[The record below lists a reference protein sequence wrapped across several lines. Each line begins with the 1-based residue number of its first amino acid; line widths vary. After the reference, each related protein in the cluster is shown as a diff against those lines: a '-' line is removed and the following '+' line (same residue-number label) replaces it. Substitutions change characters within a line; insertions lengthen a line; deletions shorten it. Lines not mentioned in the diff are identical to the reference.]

1 MKKLI
6 YFIIFVAIAVFVYLK
21 VKPENLIDIK
31 DNIVTTKENNF
42 DIDVPSATPMYKA
55 QVTGTARNT
64 SDLILNNVSIEYN
77 IGGKIIT
84 ANISQILPGKEAEF
98 STEKIIVRS
107 YNPYYKMDKV
117 NYEKVELSEDNPW
130 K

>member
-6 YFIIFVAIAVFVYLK
+6 YFILFVAAAVFVYLK

-42 DIDVPSATPMYKA
+42 DVDVPSATPMYKA
-55 QVTGTARNT
+55 QVTGTAKNT
-64 SDLILNNVSIEYN
+64 SDMILNNISIEYN
-77 IGGKIIT
+77 VGGKIIT
-84 ANISQILPGKEAEF
+84 ANISQISPGEEAEF

-117 NYEKVELSEDNPW
+117 NYEKAVAPEDNP
-130 K
+130 